1 MARYIDM
8 TPAQRVKVW
17 KPYFAAR
24 TANAAAYIAQ
34 AEADVATAAA
44 RLAAKPASRM
54 YAGLLADAEAR
65 LATVRAEFS

>member
-24 TANAAAYIAQ
+24 TANAA
-34 AEADVATAAA
+34 D
-44 RLAAKPASRM
+44 
-54 YAGLLADAEAR
+54 
-65 LATVRAEFS
+65 